1 MAQLDAAGD
10 PARAFR
16 EGQYRASSHAVGD
29 RIAAR
34 LEIDPKSTHILI
46 GGVGS
51 GKTTELLRIQQ
62 KLEETSAEDTLCIFV
77 DASELNL
84 KGFTFGVCGQIAKVL
99 QVQGFLEWESLE
111 EALDELLA
119 AARPRDIVLLL
130 DGLDRLLDPKRFEK
144 LVRED
149 IDELARRFGIVLVGP
164 LRCLYGIERTL
175 AQRFDEQHYQPWVDP
190 AHGQGFLRDVVLSRI
205 PDGISHDAV
214 DALVRASGGVLR
226 DLIALAQG
234 ACVEAYAG
242 ETNRIELEH
251 ARISIDAFGRKHIQG
266 LRPSE
271 LHLLQRVRKSGVF
284 VHTSED
290 DLALLMSRRV
300 LEYRVDGQPR
310 YAVHPTIEP
319 LLRSLDPGD
328 VPF

>member
-16 EGQYRASSHAVGD
+16 DGQYRASSHAVGD

-34 LEIDPKSTHILI
+34 LEIDPQSTHILI

-51 GKTTELLRIQQ
+51 GKTTELFRIQQ
-62 KLEETSAEDTLCIFV
+62 RLSETSSADILSIFL
-77 DASELNL
+77 DASELRL
-84 KGFTFGVCGQIAKVL
+84 THFAEDVVRELCEFFDVVASDAIWVGDTA
-99 QVQGFLEWESLE
+99 
-111 EALDELLA
+111 DELVLK
-119 AARPRDIVLLL
+119 ARPKDIVLLL
-130 DGLDRLLDPKRFEK
+130 DGLDRLGSLSRFEA
-144 LVRED
+144 LVRKDLEV
-149 IDELARRFGIVLVGP
+149 LSQRFGVVVVGP
-164 LRCLYGIERTL
+164 LRCLYGIERVL

-226 DLIALAQG
+226 DLISLAQG

>member
-16 EGQYRASSHAVGD
+16 DGQYRASPHAVGD

-34 LEIDPKSTHILI
+34 LEIDPQSTHILI

-51 GKTTELLRIQQ
+51 GKTTELFRIQQ
-62 KLEETSAEDTLCIFV
+62 RLAETSSADILCIFL
-77 DASELNL
+77 DASELDLKNL
-84 KGFTFGVCGQIAKVL
+84 AFEVCGQMAEVIEVSPSW
-99 QVQGFLEWESLE
+99 GHSLE
-111 EALDELLA
+111 ELADGLFA
-119 AARPRDIVLLL
+119 AARPRDLVILL
-130 DGLDRLLDPKRFEK
+130 DGLDRLWDLKRFEK

-149 IDELARRFGIVLVGP
+149 IDVLARRFGIVLVGP

-214 DALVRASGGVLR
+214 DALVHASGGVLR

-242 ETNRIELEH
+242 EPDRIELEQ
-251 ARISIDAFGRKHIQG
+251 ARLSIDAFGRKHIQG

>member
-16 EGQYRASSHAVGD
+16 DGQYRASSHAVGD

-62 KLEETSAEDTLCIFV
+62 RLVETSSADILCVFL
-77 DASELNL
+77 DASELRFKAFAWEVMRALSETL
-84 KGFTFGVCGQIAKVL
+84 KVSVP
-99 QVQGFLEWESLE
+99 
-111 EALDELLA
+111 DELWGYEEVADELVLT
-119 AARPRDIVLLL
+119 ARPRDIVLLL
-130 DGLDRLLDPKRFEK
+130 DGLDRLGDLSSFEA
-144 LVRED
+144 LVRKD
-149 IDELARRFGIVLVGP
+149 LELLSQRFGVVVVGP
-164 LRCLYGIERTL
+164 LRCLYGIERVL

-190 AHGQGFLRDVVLSRI
+190 AHGYGFLQDVIFSRI
-205 PDGISHDAV
+205 PDAIQPEAV

-226 DLIALAQG
+226 DLISLAQG

-242 ETNRIELEH
+242 ETDRIELEH
-251 ARISIDAFGRKHIQG
+251 ARISVDAFGRKHIQG

-319 LLRSLDPGD
+319 LLRSLDDGED
-328 VPF
+328 PF